1 MRALAGAAGLL
12 LALHAAV
19 AGACGHCVE
28 DKVAA
33 VYDYATVTKAKAAR
47 HAMAFFAIEG
57 RLVPDESLR
66 QAIASMARATDGVDK
81 ESVRVS
87 LDLAALSFSFDPRRT
102 SLGTVRKSIT
112 RKMAFKKLGLTELNF
127 VDKPNRLLSKPG

>member
-1 MRALAGAAGLL
+1 MRAVAAAAGLL
-12 LALHAAV
+12 SGLHVVVAA
-19 AGACGHCVE
+19 ACGHCVE

-33 VYDYATVTKAKAAR
+33 VYDYATVTKAKAGH

-66 QAIASMARATDGVDK
+66 QAIGNMARATDGVDK

-102 SLGTVRKSIT
+102 SLGTVQKSIA

-127 VDKPNRLLSKPG
+127 AGKPD